1 MKSILIVLFLSLHFA
16 VSAQTDKRAGAILD
30 AMSNNFK
37 TMTSFRVAF
46 TYLTEGA
53 GARESLK
60 GDATIKGTK
69 FRLKMAGQEIFND
82 GKIQTT
88 YIKESNEANISD
100 FDPADA
106 AELNPTKI
114 YTIYKKGYK
123 YVFIEEVKENGATYE
138 VIELSPD
145 NKASKVSKVQVKV
158 NKADK
163 SVKSWKVTQKN
174 GQKLVFRVD
183 KLTPNL
189 RIEDKFFVFD
199 SKLYPG
205 VEVND
210 LR

>member
-1 MKSILIVLFLSLHFA
+1 MKPILIVLFLSLHFA

-53 GARESLK
+53 GVRESLK

>member
-1 MKSILIVLFLSLHFA
+1 MKPILIVLFLSLHFA

>member
-123 YVFIEEVKENGATYE
+123 YVFIEEVKEKGATYE

>member
-1 MKSILIVLFLSLHFA
+1 MKSLLVVLFLSLNVA
-16 VSAQTDKRAGAILD
+16 AAQTDKRAGAILD
-30 AMSNNFK
+30 AMSNKFK

-53 GARESLK
+53 GPRETLK

-88 YIKESNEANISD
+88 YIKESNEANISE
-100 FDPADA
+100 FDPTDA

-123 YVFIEEVKENGATYE
+123 YVFIEEVKENGAVYE

-163 SVKSWKVTQKN
+163 SVKSWRVTQKN

-183 KLTPNL
+183 KITPNL
-189 RIEDKFFVFD
+189 RVEDKFFVFD
-199 SKLYPG
+199 AKQYPG
-205 VEVND
+205 VETID